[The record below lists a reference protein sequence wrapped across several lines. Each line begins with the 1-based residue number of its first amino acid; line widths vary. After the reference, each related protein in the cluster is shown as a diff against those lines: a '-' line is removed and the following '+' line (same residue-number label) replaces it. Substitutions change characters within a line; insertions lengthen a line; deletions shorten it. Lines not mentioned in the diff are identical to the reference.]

1 MASGYSWVYFEDKM
15 EVVKDKLME
24 VQEFYNWT
32 LSFSD
37 PRVASWPL
45 MDGISSTLALSALYL
60 LIVWS
65 GPLYMQKR
73 KPFVLKWPL
82 FVYNM
87 ILILLNFHICF
98 ELLVASY
105 RAGYN
110 YLCQPVTY
118 STDPNE
124 MRIAKAI
131 WWFYISKL
139 IEMLDTIFFI
149 LRQKNQQ
156 ITFLHVYH
164 HVTMFPIW
172 WIGTKWVAGGQS
184 FLGAL
189 LNSLIHVLMYS
200 YYGLSALGP
209 SVQKYLWWKR
219 YLTILQLIQFVVGM
233 CHATQSLVFGCNFPV
248 WMHWALIFYGASLLL
263 LFLNFY
269 YRSYILKKKSKKKN
283 GSSNSKKSQHKEPK
297 VTKAA
302 KESNNSNNSNN
313 NKKSNNNKQNSK
325 ESRRRNHAKDH

>member
-37 PRVASWPL
+37 PRVADWPL
-45 MDGISSTLALSALYL
+45 MDGISNTLALSGLYL
-60 LIVWS
+60 LIVWC
-65 GPLYMQKR
+65 GPIYMHKR

-82 FVYNM
+82 FIYN
-87 ILILLNFHICF
+87 ITLIALNFYICF
-98 ELLVASY
+98 ELLVGSY

-118 STDPNE
+118 SLDPNE
-124 MRIAKAI
+124 MRIANAI
-131 WWFYISKL
+131 WWFYVSKL
-139 IEMLDTIFFI
+139 IEMLDTVFFI
-149 LRQKNQQ
+149 LRQKNEQ

-189 LNSLIHVLMYS
+189 LNSSIHVMMYS

-209 SVQKYLWWKR
+209 AMQKYLWWKR
-219 YLTILQLIQFVVGM
+219 YLTIVQLVQFVVGM
-233 CHATQSLVFGCNFPV
+233 IHATQSLLLSCNFPV
-248 WMHWALIFYGASLLL
+248 WMHWALIFYGMSLLL

-269 YRSYILKKKSKKKN
+269 YNSYVLKKRNRKKN
-283 GSSNSKKSQHKEPK
+283 GSSNSKKSLPKE
-297 VTKAA
+297 A
-302 KESNNSNNSNN
+302 NNS
-313 NKKSNNNKQNSK
+313 KKADNKQYSK
-325 ESRRRNHAKDH
+325 DSVASRRKTHAKDQ